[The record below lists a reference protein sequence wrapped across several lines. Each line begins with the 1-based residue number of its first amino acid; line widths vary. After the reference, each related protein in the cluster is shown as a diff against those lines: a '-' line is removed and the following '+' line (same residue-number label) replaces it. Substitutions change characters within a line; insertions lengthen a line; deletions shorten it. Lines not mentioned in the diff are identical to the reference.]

1 MLDSTSAMES
11 MTMSGPS
18 TSTDAVQVFVFGD
31 QSSCS
36 LSNLQLLLLKKNNPY
51 LTSFIEQANYILR
64 HEIAQL
70 TAAERQSFP
79 AFSSIQ
85 NLVARGIKNKKEKNA
100 AFESTLA
107 TIYQIC
113 CFIK

>member
-1 MLDSTSAMES
+1 MLDLTVIMEHLTIS
-11 MTMSGPS
+11 KSS
-18 TSTDAVQVFVFGD
+18 DDAESFRVFVFGD
-31 QSSCS
+31 QSSFS

-51 LTSFIEQANYILR
+51 LTLFTDRVNFALR
-64 HEIAQL
+64 QEIAQL
-70 TAAERQSFP
+70 TIAERQWFP

-85 NLVARGIKNKKEKNA
+85 NLVARGLKKDKNA
-100 AFESTLA
+100 ALDSTLA

>member
-1 MLDSTSAMES
+1 MLDLTSIMEHLTIS
-11 MTMSGPS
+11 QSS
-18 TSTDAVQVFVFGD
+18 NEADSCRVFVFGD
-31 QSSCS
+31 QSSFS

-51 LTSFIEQANYILR
+51 LASFTDRVNFALR
-64 HEIAQL
+64 QEIGRL
-70 TAAERQSFP
+70 TISERQWFP

-85 NLVARGIKNKKEKNA
+85 NLVARGLKKDKNA
-100 AFESTLA
+100 ALDSTLT